1 MTDDGAVLTIRATGR
16 RPALCCVPAI
26 SGSPYP
32 YLPLA
37 ALLDADQP
45 VLALEAPGFEDDR
58 PPAGSLPDLT
68 AGYRDTLRRVRPDR
82 AYALLGWS
90 MGGAVAYHLAQRLRA
105 DGLDVPALVLV
116 DSIVPTLMRHPEGSA
131 RTTRFVVDL
140 LATSGQPVEPARV
153 VLDGLPAGSTPETAF
168 TALVR
173 AGVLPEDLDHSFLL
187 HRYAL
192 FDAHLTALSHYR
204 PTGGYDGP
212 VTVVRAAESP
222 AELMRWDGLAAD
234 VTELVVP
241 GDHYSIWRGE
251 GLVALGRAL
260 RRCLPG
266 TDTDDHG
273 RPYAQKGTA
282 DEWPPPPGGA

>member
-1 MTDDGAVLTIRATGR
+1 
-16 RPALCCVPAI
+16 
-26 SGSPYP
+26 
-32 YLPLA
+32 
-37 ALLDADQP
+37 
-45 VLALEAPGFEDDR
+45 
-58 PPAGSLPDLT
+58 
-68 AGYRDTLRRVRPDR
+68 
-82 AYALLGWS
+82 